1 MPVIPRLPHRACN
14 IGKSTDGHPGLT
26 PDASLQY
33 TYSSFSGARPSDCVP
48 HKSLPAEPFRSTGNS
63 MKLRSWSLWVI
74 SFFLVAFA
82 AVYQRMTGPTYPL
95 SCSATI
101 GGSELHFR
109 LLRSSGNPG
118 DEEIRLSVPDAK
130 IGGFI
135 ELRRFRSNDPW
146 TRQELQRQ
154 GNELAGRIPHQPPAG
169 KVAYKIGLSDGT
181 QQVWLTAEPV
191 IIRFKGDV
199 PPAIMI
205 PHIVLMFLAMLFST
219 RAGFQALLKRT
230 EYSPERTI
238 VSSDVPSESK
248 ILHNVLMV
256 LGTMFSARARLWALL
271 LRANLAQLALWTAI
285 ALGLGGIVLGPIVQ
299 KIAFGAFWTGWPFG
313 HDLTDDKTAAA
324 FLLWVVALW
333 RLHRNPN
340 ARGWALAASVVLFA
354 IYMIPHSVLG
364 SELDYTQMPPPKG

>member
-1 MPVIPRLPHRACN
+1 
-14 IGKSTDGHPGLT
+14 
-26 PDASLQY
+26 
-33 TYSSFSGARPSDCVP
+33 
-48 HKSLPAEPFRSTGNS
+48 

-95 SCSATI
+95 RCSVTI

-109 LLRSSGNPG
+109 LLRSSGSPG

-135 ELRRFRSNDPW
+135 ELRRFRSNDPL
-146 TRQELQRQ
+146 TRQELERQ
-154 GNELAGRIPHQPPAG
+154 GSDLVGRIPHQPPAG

-181 QQVWLTAEPV
+181 QQVWLAAEPV

-199 PPAIMI
+199 PPLIMI
-205 PHIVLMFLAMLFST
+205 PHIIVMFLAMLFST
-219 RAGFQALLKRT
+219 RAGLEALLKRPNT
-230 EYSPERTI
+230 
-238 VSSDVPSESK
+238 
-248 ILHNVLMV
+248 
-256 LGTMFSARARLWALL
+256 AR
-271 LRANLAQLALWTAI
+271 LALWTTI
-285 ALGLGGIVLGPIVQ
+285 TFGLGGIVLGPIVQ
-299 KIAFGAFWTGWPFG
+299 KIAFGAYWTGWPFG
-313 HDLTDDKTAAA
+313 HDLTDDKTVVA

-354 IYMIPHSVLG
+354 VYMIPHSVLG
-364 SELDYTQMPPPKG
+364 SELDYTQMPPPNG